1 MRSHRPA
8 LARIAGPDAELI
20 MKKVML
26 SADTEQYAEMVK
38 EEVAVLRTRMGAA
51 CITLNYRTARVNGH
65 PVLVIDFFNTRG
77 RLYTLRYDLPTG
89 TSKQSSRR
97 VSLILALTRRELEET
112 GKYAA

>member
-1 MRSHRPA
+1 
-8 LARIAGPDAELI
+8 

-26 SADTEQYAEMVK
+26 PADTEQYAERVK

-51 CITLNYRTARVNGH
+51 CITLNYRTARLNGH
-65 PVLVIDFFNTRG
+65 PVLVMDFFSERG

-89 TSKQSSRR
+89 TPQQSTRR
-97 VSLILALTRRELEET
+97 TSLILVLTRRELEET

>member
-1 MRSHRPA
+1 MRPHCPA
-8 LARIAGPDAELI
+8 LDRIASSDV
-20 MKKVML
+20 KKVML
-26 SADTEQYAEMVK
+26 PADTEQYAERVK

-89 TSKQSSRR
+89 KPQQNTRR
-97 VSLILALTRRELEET
+97 VSLILALTRRELEKT
-112 GKYAA
+112 GLYAA

>member
-1 MRSHRPA
+1 
-8 LARIAGPDAELI
+8 

-26 SADTEQYAEMVK
+26 PVDTEQYEERVK
-38 EEVAVLRTRMGAA
+38 EEVTVLRTRMGGA
-51 CITLNYRTARVNGH
+51 CITLNYRTARLNGH
-65 PVLVIDFFNTRG
+65 PILVMDFFSERG

-89 TSKQSSRR
+89 TPQQSSRW